1 MFSKK
6 RTQGCKTINKCFSS
20 ASSSHNNDPLFS
32 NNKAFLFSFCC
43 RTLESERDDNEQL
56 TEHEKRVIRVEER
69 CKAKAKKAF
78 SSDRLLEDKSY
89 LKDLVKGIG
98 HRPDL
103 DVDIVEEE
111 VSDVAYEALHFLKGR
126 EQFWKQVRLG
136 QSKH

>member
-1 MFSKK
+1 MPQILSLKE
-6 RTQGCKTINKCFSS
+6 
-20 ASSSHNNDPLFS
+20 
-32 NNKAFLFSFCC
+32 SFFYIYFRRC
-43 RTLESERDDNEQL
+43 RTLDDNEKDDDKL

-89 LKDLVKGIG
+89 LAALVKGIG

-126 EQFWKQVRLG
+126 EQFWKQVKLG
-136 QSKH
+136 QGKH

>member
-1 MFSKK
+1 M
-6 RTQGCKTINKCFSS
+6 
-20 ASSSHNNDPLFS
+20 
-32 NNKAFLFSFCC
+32 
-43 RTLESERDDNEQL
+43 
-56 TEHEKRVIRVEER
+56 
-69 CKAKAKKAF
+69 
-78 SSDRLLEDKSY
+78 
-89 LKDLVKGIG
+89 KDLVKGIG

>member
-1 MFSKK
+1 MFF
-6 RTQGCKTINKCFSS
+6 FSFVF
-20 ASSSHNNDPLFS
+20 HNDPLLSFAT
-32 NNKAFLFSFCC
+32 NIVVKRVLFYFYFRSC
-43 RTLESERDDNEQL
+43 RTLDGNEKDDDKL

-89 LKDLVKGIG
+89 LAALVKGIG

-136 QSKH
+136 QGKH

>member
-1 MFSKK
+1 MTPFSPSFATNIVVK
-6 RTQGCKTINKCFSS
+6 RV
-20 ASSSHNNDPLFS
+20 LFYIY
-32 NNKAFLFSFCC
+32 FRRC
-43 RTLESERDDNEQL
+43 RTLDGDNEKEDDDKL

-89 LKDLVKGIG
+89 LAALVKGIG

-126 EQFWKQVRLG
+126 EQFWKQVKLG
-136 QSKH
+136 QGKH